1 MCTCTMQIKLVSQIV
16 YIKFILIF
24 FIQLLYTD
32 PLYFMEFDC
41 LGVNLSITCCILQI
55 SSPNSLR
62 QFGGLVPR
70 ILSVRRHMFGWMV
83 ICGRGHTTGKTTLLS
98 ITMIASIC
106 MGTHGWT
113 GFALIQ
119 PLLYVKKTKVRNIL
133 QFNAMNFF

>member
-41 LGVNLSITCCILQI
+41 LGVNLSISCWILQI
-55 SSPNSLR
+55 SSPNFLR

-70 ILSVRRHMFGWMV
+70 ILSVRRLMFGWMV
-83 ICGRGHTTGKTTLLS
+83 ICGRGHTTGKTTLLP
-98 ITMIASIC
+98 ITTIASIC
-106 MGTHGWT
+106 IGTRGWT
-113 GFALIQ
+113 VFALI
-119 PLLYVKKTKVRNIL
+119 
-133 QFNAMNFF
+133 